1 MALNDPQTA
10 LSWNYQS
17 IEIGRRLGPDGQA
30 VLIGRLLDLAWT
42 MMHDLN
48 DYRSAVAPLAEAET
62 LLQKLGPEKY
72 PHLRTWL
79 ASWSIHLFNQQGKY
93 QEAVA
98 LGREMIQLG
107 EKLAWGENI
116 WNLLFLG
123 DGYTGLKEYDAAR
136 NGYLEALHQ
145 ADNLVDLRRPFI
157 LHHLGMVD
165 LYQGNLGRALEYAQA
180 GLQQAYEIPD
190 YNNFAICLSL
200 TARIQ
205 AKQGTV
211 LQAARLSGAAH
222 AFHERQGR
230 LSWEDSALEA
240 ILPGWERDPEHE
252 AIRQVYEEGRAMNAE
267 QAVEFG
273 LKRL

>member
-1 MALNDPQTA
+1 
-10 LSWNYQS
+10 
-17 IEIGRRLGPDGQA
+17 
-30 VLIGRLLDLAWT
+30 LDLAWT
-42 MMHDLN
+42 TMHDLN
-48 DYRSAVAPLAEAET
+48 DYHSALAPLAEAET

-72 PHLRTWL
+72 PKLRRWL
-79 ASWSIHLFNQQGKY
+79 AHWSIHLFNQQGKY
-93 QEAVA
+93 QEAIA
-98 LGREMIQLG
+98 LAREMIQPG
-107 EKLAWGENI
+107 EKFKWAENI
-116 WNLLFLG
+116 WGLLFLG

-136 NGYLEALHQ
+136 NAYLEALYQ
-145 ADNLVDLRRPFI
+145 ADNLGDLRRPFV

-205 AKQGTV
+205 AKQG
-211 LQAARLSGAAH
+211 LLEQAARLSGAAH

-240 ILPGWERDPEHE
+240 ILPGWERGPERE
-252 AIRQVYEEGRAMNAE
+252 AIRQAYEEGRAMNAE
-267 QAVEFG
+267 QAAKSA
-273 LKRL
+273 LNRL